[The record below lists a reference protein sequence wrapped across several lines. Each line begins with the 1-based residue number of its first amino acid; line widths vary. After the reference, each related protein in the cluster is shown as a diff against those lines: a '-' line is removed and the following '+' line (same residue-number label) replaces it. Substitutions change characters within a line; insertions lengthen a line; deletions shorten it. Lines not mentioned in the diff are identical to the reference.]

1 MKVLITGIG
10 GFAGSHLTDLL
21 SNDPQHEIIGILKD
35 GEKADNIRKHEK
47 SIRLYE
53 CDIVDFQSIFT
64 VIKDVKPDI
73 IYHLAGQAFVPSSFE
88 HTADTFKV
96 NVIGSINIF
105 ESMKAAEISPRIV
118 IVTSGEI
125 YGETAGLPEL
135 HTEKSVLRP
144 VNPYAASKTS
154 IDYIAQTYKTFEGL
168 NIVIARS
175 FNHTGPRQRP
185 SFVCSS
191 LARQISTIQKTHA
204 APAIRIGSIA
214 PRRDFTDVRD
224 VARAYSLL
232 GTVPNEKIFIYN
244 ICSGNIFSVEDI
256 IHLYESITG
265 LKFDLQVEPKRLR
278 GYDIQLLAGN
288 NELLRTSTGWRP
300 EIPLRQTLTDLL
312 EQWSMNSDQ

>member
-10 GFAGSHLTDLL
+10 GFAGSHLTDWLVKDAQ
-21 SNDPQHEIIGILKD
+21 NDIIGVLRD
-35 GEKADNIRKHEK
+35 GEKSDNIQKHEK

-53 CDIVDFQSIFT
+53 GDIVDFQSIFK
-64 VIKDVKPDI
+64 VLKDVKPDI

-105 ESMKAAEISPRIV
+105 ESVKAAEISPRIV
-118 IVTSGEI
+118 IVTSGEV

-135 HTEKSVLRP
+135 PTEKSALHP
-144 VNPYAASKTS
+144 FNPYAASKTS

-168 NIVIARS
+168 DIVIARS

-185 SFVCSS
+185 SFICSS
-191 LARQISTIQKTHA
+191 LARQIAEIQKTHA
-204 APAIRIGSIA
+204 APTIRIGSIT

-224 VARAYSLL
+224 VARAYSHL
-232 GTVPNEKIFIYN
+232 GTVSSEKNFIYN
-244 ICSGNIFSVEDI
+244 ICSGNIFSIEEI
-256 IHLYESITG
+256 IRMYESITG
-265 LKFDLQVEPKRLR
+265 LKFELQVEQRRVR

-288 NELLRTSTGWRP
+288 NELLRTTTGWLP
-300 EIPLRQTLTDLL
+300 EIPFKQTLTDLL
-312 EQWSMNSDQ
+312 EQWTMDSEQ

>member
-21 SNDPQHEIIGILKD
+21 SKDARYELFGILRD
-35 GEKADNIRKHEK
+35 GEKSDNIRAHEK
-47 SIRLYE
+47 SVHLYE
-53 CDIVDFQSIFT
+53 CDIVDFQSIFK
-64 VIKDVKPDI
+64 VLKEIKPDI
-73 IYHLAGQAFVPSSFE
+73 IFHLAGQAFVPSSFE
-88 HTADTFKV
+88 HTAETFKV

-105 ESMKAAEISPRIV
+105 EGVKAAEISPRIV
-118 IVTSGEI
+118 IVTSGEV
-125 YGETAGLPEL
+125 YGETAGLPAV
-135 HTEKSVLRP
+135 HTEQSVLHP

-191 LARQISTIQKTHA
+191 LARQISIIQKTHA
-204 APAIRIGSIA
+204 VPEIHIGSTT

-224 VARAYSLL
+224 VVRAYALL
-232 GTVPNEKIFIYN
+232 GTVSNIEHFIYN
-244 ICSGNIFSVEDI
+244 ICSGNIFSIEEVI
-256 IHLYESITG
+256 RLYESITG
-265 LKFDLQVEPKRLR
+265 LKFKLQVEQKRLR

-288 NELLRTSTGWRP
+288 NELLRTATGWRP
-300 EIPLRQTLTDLL
+300 EIPMKQTLKDLL
-312 EQWSMNSDQ
+312 EYSERME